1 MQKYIYMY
9 VAVHPKEQGVHEQ
22 ITSMLDML
30 LGSLVHATMVQD
42 VGGIHMWGEENIY
55 TRCHHLFCVTMLQN
69 KKCMST
75 MIKKIQQK
83 YACID
88 HVIF

>member
-42 VGGIHMWGEENIY
+42 VGGIHM
-55 TRCHHLFCVTMLQN
+55 
-69 KKCMST
+69 
-75 MIKKIQQK
+75 
-83 YACID
+83 
-88 HVIF
+88 